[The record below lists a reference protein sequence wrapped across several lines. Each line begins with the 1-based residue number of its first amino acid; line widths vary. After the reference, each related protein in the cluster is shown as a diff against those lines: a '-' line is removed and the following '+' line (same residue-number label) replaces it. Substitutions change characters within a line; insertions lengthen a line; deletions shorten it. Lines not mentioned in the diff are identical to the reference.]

1 MLLEI
6 YKSKA
11 TSLLALFRNGDVTY
25 DEFSKMKDE
34 LLNISAIEE
43 QVSQQ
48 DSTYKS
54 SDIVTAVLAIL
65 SVIK

>member
-48 DSTYKS
+48 DSTYNS